1 MRWEQQGIG
10 TDDPGALPGLGRIAG
25 LLRTVSTPE
34 FAGVQFHEVAA
45 KSALNKVPAPSAM
58 PFNWTIPVI
67 SPSIFRPAVG

>member
-58 PFNWTIPVI
+58 PFNWTINPYRGCTHACVY
-67 SPSIFRPAVG
+67 